1 MVKNSDRKTGTVRG
15 KTRFIVTREF
25 TGRQTMAEA
34 FGQLVEMKAYE
45 RFEKKIAEKQG

>member
-1 MVKNSDRKTGTVRG
+1 MAKDSDRKTCTVRG

-25 TGRQTMAEA
+25 KGRQTMEEA

-45 RFEKKIAEKQG
+45 RFEREMEEKKG

>member
-1 MVKNSDRKTGTVRG
+1 MIRNRDRKTDTVRG
-15 KTRFIVTREF
+15 KTRFIVIREF

-45 RFEKKIAEKQG
+45 RFKRKMAEKQG

>member
-1 MVKNSDRKTGTVRG
+1 MAKNSGRKTGTVRG

-25 TGRQTMAEA
+25 KGRQTMAEA

-45 RFEKKIAEKQG
+45 RFEREMAEKRG

>member
-1 MVKNSDRKTGTVRG
+1 MIRNSDRKAGTVRG
-15 KTRFIVTREF
+15 KTRFVIIREF

-45 RFEKKIAEKQG
+45 RFERKMAEKKD

>member
-1 MVKNSDRKTGTVRG
+1 MVKNSDRKTCTVRG
-15 KTRFIVTREF
+15 KTRFIVTRKF
-25 TGRQTMAEA
+25 TGRQTMEEA